1 MGISHTVE
9 DDTRI
14 LLLYDT
20 SGQAL
25 GREHVVGHT
34 GYPSLVHMSFEPV
47 HGLLMSSQ
55 LFSTSNN
62 MLTNIERSH
71 ARLMMLIMQVL
82 AVPQRHKKTNITKKQ
97 TLSQKHKRWLA
108 TYYNNSLLAISWL
121 SYISLL

>member
-20 SGQAL
+20 SSQAL

-71 ARLMMLIMQVL
+71 ARLMVLIMHVL
-82 AVPQRHKKTNITKKQ
+82 AVPQRHKKTNITKKTNTSTKTQ
-97 TLSQKHKRWLA
+97 TLARNILQ
-108 TYYNNSLLAISWL
+108 
-121 SYISLL
+121 